1 MSSTFL
7 LIETA
12 TESCS
17 VALSKDKE
25 TIAEIYINEP
35 KAHATLLARYIKDIL
50 SENGLTVQD
59 CDAIAVSEGPGSYTG
74 LRVGVSCAKGLCY
87 GADKPLIGVGTLAAI
102 AQCAIDNPTITVLVE
117 EQMKSVERNNGT
129 RLPLLIVPMIDARR
143 MVVYTALFNDKGE
156 QLTAT
161 EAKIL
166 DETSFA
172 QELESSIVLFTG
184 NGAEKFSGYYDNTDI
199 YKKLA
204 DLLKVK

>member
-25 TIAEIYINEP
+25 TIAEKYINEP

-74 LRVGVSCAKGLCY
+74 LRVGVSCAKGLCC

-129 RLPLLIVPMIDARR
+129 H
-143 MVVYTALFNDKGE
+143 
-156 QLTAT
+156 
-161 EAKIL
+161 
-166 DETSFA
+166 SFML
-172 QELESSIVLFTG
+172 QHESQ
-184 NGAEKFSGYYDNTDI
+184 
-199 YKKLA
+199 
-204 DLLKVK
+204 